1 MKRLLTLVILSTLL
15 ASGGTARTIA
25 DLFASE
31 PGNIFRLLTRTSRLD
46 MVDYYNSGQ
55 AVAARNN
62 MGGDSQLLALDSVYL
77 KLQASDVKTV
87 EMRMVANRRDTVVF
101 VIETVLTPVP
111 DSRLTCWSSQW
122 QRLNTAKLFTMPVID
137 DFMTHKMPSD
147 LRADL
152 DAAAPFQLIEL
163 TFDGTS
169 HDTMVARHGLK
180 RFLVASEYARFSPY
194 LTDSITYRLG
204 GTKIKRVKP

>member
-1 MKRLLTLVILSTLL
+1 MKRLLTIIMLTGLL
-15 ASGGTARTIA
+15 ASAGMARTVA

-31 PGNIFRLLTRTSRLD
+31 PGNIFMLLPRSVRLD

-55 AVAARNN
+55 VVAARNN
-62 MGGDSQLLALDSVYL
+62 LGGDSQFEALDSLYL
-77 KLQASDVKTV
+77 KLRASDVKTV
-87 EMRMVANRRDTVVF
+87 EMRMVPAKRDTMII

-111 DSRLTCWSSQW
+111 DSRLTCWNSQW
-122 QRLNTAKLFTMPVID
+122 QRLNTARLFSMPVIE
-137 DFMTHKMPSD
+137 DFMTRKMPDD

-163 TFDGTS
+163 TLEGTS
-169 HDTMVARHGLK
+169 HDTIVARHGLA

-194 LTDSITYRLG
+194 LTDRITYRLHG
-204 GTKIKRVKP
+204 NKIKRVKP